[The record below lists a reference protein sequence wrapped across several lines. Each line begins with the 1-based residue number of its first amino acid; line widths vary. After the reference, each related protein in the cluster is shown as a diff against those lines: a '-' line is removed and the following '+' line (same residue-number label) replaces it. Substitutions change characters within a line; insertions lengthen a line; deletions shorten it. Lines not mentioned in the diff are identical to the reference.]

1 MKWIKIVFTI
11 NGRYCCSQFSYQSE
25 EEKAEKLKA
34 WKQEHKTPYN
44 DLQLISFDD
53 DWNDSKLDSV
63 TSFFNK
69 KLTEQMQRNA

>member
-11 NGRYCCSQFSYQSE
+11 NGRYCSSQLGYKDEQ
-25 EEKAEKLKA
+25 EKAEKLKA

-44 DLQLISFDD
+44 DMQLISFDE

-69 KLTEQMQRNA
+69 SLIQSNL

>member
-1 MKWIKIVFTI
+1 MKWIKISFTI
-11 NGRYCCSQFSYQSE
+11 NGRYSCSQLSYQSE

-44 DLQLISFDD
+44 DLRIMGFDD

-63 TSFFNK
+63 TSFYHK
-69 KLTEQMQRNA
+69 SLLK

>member
-11 NGRYCCSQFSYQSE
+11 NGRYCSSQLSYQSE
-25 EEKAEKLKA
+25 EEKASKLKA

-44 DLQLISFDD
+44 DLQLISYDE

-63 TSFFNK
+63 TSFFNQN
-69 KLTEQMQRNA
+69 LTNNLGTKT